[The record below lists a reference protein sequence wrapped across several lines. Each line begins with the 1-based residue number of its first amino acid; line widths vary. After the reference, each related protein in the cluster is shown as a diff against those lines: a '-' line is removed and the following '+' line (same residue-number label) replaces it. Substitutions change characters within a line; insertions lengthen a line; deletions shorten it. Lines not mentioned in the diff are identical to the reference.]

1 MMSEGSIGI
10 VYLCGFGLGVAATL
24 LGVLLGRAW
33 FQRFLATAGPRT
45 RGQAVFA
52 VCALAGLSAVL
63 LVGTSRES
71 TTAVLAPEHRVPAER
86 NLVDAVSVS
95 ARLLA
100 QRGATHAV
108 ASSPAQGT
116 VEGLLARAE
125 EHRRK
130 REFEQACEAYAVIVE
145 RGAMTADAWADY
157 ADAQGSL
164 AGSLAGAPARAIE
177 AALAL
182 DPRHAKALWLKASL
196 AHEERRYADAL
207 DTWKRLLAIV
217 PPGSPDARIV
227 ESNIAEAS
235 RLASS

>member
-1 MMSEGSIGI
+1 MAEGSIEI
-10 VYLCGFGLGVAATL
+10 VYLGGFGLGVAATL

-45 RGQAVFA
+45 RGQALFA
-52 VCALAGLSAVL
+52 VCALAGLSAAL
-63 LVGTSRES
+63 LVGRSREPA
-71 TTAVLAPEHRVPAER
+71 TAALAHEHRVPAER
-86 NLVDAVSVS
+86 SLVDAVSIS
-95 ARLLA
+95 APFLA
-100 QRGATHAV
+100 QRTAPIGA
-108 ASSPAQGT
+108 ASNPAQGA
-116 VEGLLARAE
+116 VEGLLARAG

-130 REFEQACEAYAVIVE
+130 REFKQACEVYAVIVG

-157 ADAQGSL
+157 ADALGSL
-164 AGSLAGAPARAIE
+164 AGSLAGAPGRAIE

-182 DPRHAKALWLKASL
+182 DPSHAKALWLRASL